1 MQEQGEKIMKKIFA
15 TFFFLLV
22 FASVLFAQGTP
33 KAPTTT
39 LKVGD
44 AAPDFTLTDTAGK
57 QVKLSDFKGKK
68 NIVLAFYV
76 LAFTGGWT
84 KELQA
89 YQADIAKFDATD
101 TQVFGISMDS
111 FAANKRF
118 AEDIKVNFPLL
129 SDWKRKTTK
138 DYGLFNEESGY
149 GARATFVI
157 DKEGKIQHLEVG
169 RTAIDPTGAYQV
181 CDLLTKRKTQKP

>member
-1 MQEQGEKIMKKIFA
+1 M
-15 TFFFLLV
+15 FLLALAAV
-22 FASVLFAQGTP
+22 SLAQTP
-33 KAPTTT
+33 QAPQTK

-44 AAPDFTLTDTAGK
+44 SAPDFVLTDTAGNK
-57 QVKLSDFKGKK
+57 VKLSDFRGKK
-68 NIVLAFYV
+68 SVVLAFYV

-89 YQADIAKFDATD
+89 YQADIAKFDAAE

-129 SDWKRKTTK
+129 SDWKRTATK
-138 DYGLFNEESGY
+138 DYGLYNEETGY
-149 GARATFVI
+149 GTRATFVV

-181 CDLLTKRKTQKP
+181 CDLLQKKKQMKKP